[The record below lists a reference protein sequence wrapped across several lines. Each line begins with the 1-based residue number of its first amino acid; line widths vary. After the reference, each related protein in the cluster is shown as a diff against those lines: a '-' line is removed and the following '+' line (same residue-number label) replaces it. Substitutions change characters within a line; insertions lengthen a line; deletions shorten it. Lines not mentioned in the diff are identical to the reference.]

1 MKKFRRILGRC
12 ALGAFLLAAVY
23 SILVAAGVL
32 LPAPPVVP
40 AGPMFVPELSQEQEE
55 RFAEQK
61 KRYGTLFLTVSSAKP
76 FTVTNHAGDTARVD
90 PRGDV
95 TGDLKVYQA
104 NRYEPPLDGRIY
116 TVGIEVCGSEE
127 IIVDLERQQG
137 RIDWTWEEGGG
148 EGELSCCVNGPAMER
163 VRIYP
168 DRRLQIADTHRRG
181 RAYTVSFTNHYRMYE
196 LGVRCAARIRGQQQL
211 AFPRWGTVLLEGE
224 TAEWQLI
231 YVDSPLEYPEEW
243 TVPTPKAKISVD
255 PWWTNGAYFRVTEG
269 A

>member
-23 SILVAAGVL
+23 SILVAAGGL

-40 AGPMFVPELSQEQEE
+40 EGPMFVPELSQEQEE
-55 RFAEQK
+55 RFTEQK

-104 NRYEPPLDGRIY
+104 NRYESPLDGRIY

-163 VRIYP
+163 VRI
-168 DRRLQIADTHRRG
+168 
-181 RAYTVSFTNHYRMYE
+181 
-196 LGVRCAARIRGQQQL
+196 
-211 AFPRWGTVLLEGE
+211 
-224 TAEWQLI
+224 
-231 YVDSPLEYPEEW
+231 
-243 TVPTPKAKISVD
+243 
-255 PWWTNGAYFRVTEG
+255 
-269 A
+269 

>member
-32 LPAPPVVP
+32 FPAPPVVP

-104 NRYEPPLDGRIY
+104 NRYESPLDGRIY

-181 RAYTVSFTNHYRMYE
+181 RDYTVSFTNHYRMYE
-196 LGVRCAARIRGQQQL
+196 LGVEMCGPHSRAAAACLPPLGYRL
-211 AFPRWGTVLLEGE
+211 AGGGDGGVEADLCGFAAGIPGGMDGTDAKGE
-224 TAEWQLI
+224 
-231 YVDSPLEYPEEW
+231 D
-243 TVPTPKAKISVD
+243 KC
-255 PWWTNGAYFRVTEG
+255 
-269 A
+269 

>member
-1 MKKFRRILGRC
+1 M
-12 ALGAFLLAAVY
+12 
-23 SILVAAGVL
+23 
-32 LPAPPVVP
+32 
-40 AGPMFVPELSQEQEE
+40 
-55 RFAEQK
+55 
-61 KRYGTLFLTVSSAKP
+61 
-76 FTVTNHAGDTARVD
+76 
-90 PRGDV
+90 
-95 TGDLKVYQA
+95 
-104 NRYEPPLDGRIY
+104 
-116 TVGIEVCGSEE
+116 
-127 IIVDLERQQG
+127 DLERQQG